1 MEEFEDELIAHKNIL
16 NLFRL
21 LSSLNIVKGS
31 NYEKYEKYGLEW
43 GSRQN
48 YIYRILTALD

>member
-1 MEEFEDELIAHKNIL
+1 MEEFEDEHIADKNIL
-16 NLFRL
+16 NLFHL
-21 LSSLNIVKGS
+21 LSSLNVVKG
-31 NYEKYEKYGLEW
+31 NYEKYGLEW